1 MRTTRTSITTA
12 GARVRSQELI
22 RRREEEK
29 AEEKDSCEE
38 FSSCQGSICV
48 NIVREQVQDKKQC
61 GLVCKKFKCAAF
73 KER

>member
-1 MRTTRTSITTA
+1 MKKTLVKNLVVT
-12 GARVRSQELI
+12 
-22 RRREEEK
+22 K
-29 AEEKDSCEE
+29 
-38 FSSCQGSICV
+38 GSLCV